1 MKQLTKQKQERER
14 RVTSSR
20 DALCKELLRLTRDL
34 HKFEARV
41 EFLRLAFRYNV
52 ADEIIN
58 YEIWDLGFEGVG
70 ERQFDTCFEMGDS
83 QDVIAQLIRHARA
96 EAFIENVQIW
106 CGQESFEKWVS
117 YADRQGELF

>member
-1 MKQLTKQKQERER
+1 MKQTTKQQQERER
-14 RVTSSR
+14 RVTSSG
-20 DALCKELLRLTRDL
+20 DALCKELFRLTRDL

-41 EFLRLAFRYNV
+41 EFLRLAFRYNL

-58 YEIWDLGFEGVG
+58 YEIWDRGFEGVG

-83 QDVIAQLIRHARA
+83 QDVIAALIKSARA
-96 EAFIENVQIW
+96 EGFIESVRIW